1 MSIHHGAE
9 ICNQCGGRNGYHSSR
24 CSKRALPVKPA
35 PTIEPAPVKPT
46 AQPSTLTVEAPP
58 KTSNVH
64 VNADGF
70 LVFNPNKKIHMAEV
84 FAMLPEEW
92 QRAN

>member
-24 CSKRALPVKPA
+24 CSKRALPV